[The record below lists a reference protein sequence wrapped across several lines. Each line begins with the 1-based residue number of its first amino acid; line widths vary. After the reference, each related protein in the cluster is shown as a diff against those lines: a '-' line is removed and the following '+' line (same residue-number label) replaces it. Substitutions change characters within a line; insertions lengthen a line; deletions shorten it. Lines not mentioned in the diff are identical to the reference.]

1 MYCFPLSIHC
11 FLFWESFLGFPPLS
25 LFSTTKG
32 WVYRLLL
39 FLLLRNLPV
48 FTPLSMFST
57 TKGVGLPAFSF
68 LASSQPAGFST
79 PFDVFYN
86 KGVGLPAFA
95 FLASSQPAGFSTPF
109 NISSLKWVKML
120 VNYTLYTLFHLH
132 FPYSLIVHITTYF
145 LSITY
150 NCPLLPTILYFVPTS
165 WKVSLTQ
172 VSNKSLLCNILT
184 SLTHAIFQQV
194 FIA

>member
-1 MYCFPLSIHC
+1 MFFSIFHALIPN
-11 FLFWESFLGFPPLS
+11 FYVLFSIVYS
-25 LFSTTKG
+25 LFFVLG
-32 WVYRLLL
+32 E
-39 FLLLRNLPV
+39 
-48 FTPLSMFST
+48 LSW
-57 TKGVGLPAFSF
+57 
-68 LASSQPAGFST
+68 FST
-79 PFDVFYN
+79 PFSVFYN
-86 KGVGLPAFA
+86 KWVGLPAFA

-109 NISSLKWVKML
+109 NISSLTWVKML

-172 VSNKSLLCNILT
+172 VSNNSLLRNILT
-184 SLTHAIFQQV
+184 SLTHASFQQV
-194 FIA
+194 FIVQHPERSHSRNFPTILYCSTS

>member
-25 LFSTTKG
+25 LFSTTNG

-39 FLLLRNLPV
+39 FLLLRNLPD
-48 FTPLSMFST
+48 FPPLSMFST
-57 TKGVGLPAFSF
+57 TKGVGLPAF
-68 LASSQPAGFST
+68 
-79 PFDVFYN
+79 
-86 KGVGLPAFA
+86 A
-95 FLASSQPAGFSTPF
+95 FLTSSQPAGFSTPF
-109 NISSLKWVKML
+109 NISSLTWVKML